1 MCPSVVSVEA
11 PGSSKQGSLAAV
23 VELLVPTVVS
33 SRLPVPGSGPLV
45 QLQGRRDGTREGLR
59 CPPAS
64 CLPGLSSSLWPV
76 FSGLERVLLSA
87 TSLSR
92 LADVGSKG

>member
-23 VELLVPTVVS
+23 VEFLVPTVVS
-33 SRLPVPGSGPLV
+33 SRLPVLGSGPLV
-45 QLQGRRDGTREGLR
+45 QLQGRREGLR
-59 CPPAS
+59 RPPAS

-76 FSGLERVLLSA
+76 FSRLERVLLSA

-92 LADVGSKG
+92 LADVG